1 MTRVISGV
9 LLAAAALAAIF
20 LLPFVGLRVLACV
33 VAGLAADE
41 YVRITSAARP
51 ERTEPFERTHPE
63 RRERVDERG
72 FSRWIVIAAVVF
84 SCWWAAVPAP
94 LSIVLL
100 AIVVIAWLAF
110 AVLRQSRTLNDAAV
124 DLVAPIYIGAPLG
137 MLVALQ
143 KLSGPR
149 ATLVVIATIV
159 VSDTAQ
165 YYSGRAFGRRPLA
178 PTISPKKTVEGAIG
192 GVVCGALFM
201 AIALTFV
208 FPATPIVVRIL
219 LGLVVVFLGIAGDL
233 FESRLKRVAGM
244 KDSSALIP
252 GHGGVLDRIDALLFA
267 IPVFYYM
274 VLQGR
279 VA

>member
-1 MTRVISGV
+1 MTRVVSGV
-9 LLAAAALAAIF
+9 LLAAAALAAIL
-20 LLPFVGLRVLACV
+20 LLPFTALRVVACV
-33 VAGLAADE
+33 VAGVAADE
-41 YVRITSAARP
+41 YVRITGARP
-51 ERTEPFERTHPE
+51 QRA
-63 RRERVDERG
+63 ERVERASV
-72 FSRWIVIAAVVF
+72 SRWIVIAVVVYT
-84 SCWWAAVPAP
+84 CWWAAVPAP

-100 AIVVIAWLAF
+100 AILVIVWLAF
-110 AVLRQSRTLNDAAV
+110 AVLRQSRTLQDAAV

-143 KLSGPR
+143 MLSGPR
-149 ATLVVIATIV
+149 ATLLLIATVV

-178 PTISPKKTVEGAIG
+178 PAISPHKTVEGAIG
-192 GVVCGALFM
+192 GVICGALFM
-201 AIALTFV
+201 AIAITFV

-219 LGLVVVFLGIAGDL
+219 LGLVIVFLGIAGDL
-233 FESRLKRVAGM
+233 FESRLKRVAHL

-267 IPVFYYM
+267 IPVFYFM